1 VGGSPVQQDVEQ
13 AASLAD
19 EAAHDAGV
27 SVRDLHTPAE
37 AADVSALFDRVWGR
51 EGEHGAMMARE
62 ALLALAGAG
71 AQLTGAYDGD
81 LVGATVAFVGL
92 SPDRA
97 VYLHSHIT
105 GVVPEA
111 TGRGVGRALKLHQ
124 RAWCLQ
130 RGITTVRW
138 TFDPL
143 VRRNA
148 VFNLVG
154 LGAQALAYEPDRYG
168 TVDDAR
174 NAGMPTDRLLASW
187 DLTGPRTRQALSG
200 RRAEPDV
207 AAVRRSG
214 AEVAVDVD
222 ADDSPVV
229 HPTQA
234 PRRLV
239 RVPADIEALR
249 ARDPDLARRW
259 SEVVREQLGAPM
271 QAGMRVT
278 GMTRDGWYLLATPG
292 GVEELSEQ
300 R

>member
-1 VGGSPVQQDVEQ
+1 MDGAPVDEDVGPAG
-13 AASLAD
+13 ALAV
-19 EAAHDAGV
+19 EAAQSAGV

-37 AADVSALFDRVWGR
+37 AAEASALFDRVWGR
-51 EGEHGAMMARE
+51 EGEHGAMMPRE

-71 AQLTGAYDGD
+71 AQVTGAFDGG

-92 SPDRA
+92 STDGT
-97 VYLHSHIT
+97 VHLHSHIT

-154 LGAQALAYEPDRYG
+154 LGAQAVAYEPDRYG

-174 NAGMPTDRLLASW
+174 NVGQPTDRLLAAW
-187 DLTGPRTRQALSG
+187 DLTGPRVRAALSG
-200 RRAEPDV
+200 RAPEPDV

-214 AEVAVDVD
+214 AEVVVDID
-222 ADDSPVV
+222 ADDAPVV
-229 HPTQA
+229 AHSEA

-249 ARDPDLARRW
+249 VRDPDLARRW
-259 SEVVREQLGAPM
+259 SRVVREHLGGAM
-271 QAGMRVT
+271 DAGMRVT
-278 GMTRDGWYLLATPG
+278 GMTRDGWYLLAAPT
-292 GVEELSEQ
+292 GVQELAEQ

>member
-13 AASLAD
+13 AAELAND
-19 EAAHDAGV
+19 AARRAGV
-27 SVRDLHTPAE
+27 SLHDLSTPAE
-37 AADVSALFDRVWGR
+37 AADASALFDRVWGR

-71 AQLTGAYDGD
+71 AQLTGAYDGE
-81 LVGATVAFVGL
+81 LVGATVAFLGL
-92 SPDRA
+92 LPDGTLH
-97 VYLHSHIT
+97 LHSHIT
-105 GVVPEA
+105 GVVPQA

-130 RGITTVRW
+130 RDITTVRW

-154 LGAQALAYEPDRYG
+154 LGAQAIAYEPDRYG
-168 TVDDAR
+168 TVDDAV
-174 NAGMPTDRLLASW
+174 NAGMPTDRLVASW

-200 RRAEPDV
+200 RGAEPDV
-207 AAVRRSG
+207 AAVRRAG

-222 ADDSPVV
+222 ADDAPVV

-259 SEVVREQLGAPM
+259 SEVVREQLGAPI

-278 GMTRDGWYLLATPG
+278 GMTRDGWYLLAAPR